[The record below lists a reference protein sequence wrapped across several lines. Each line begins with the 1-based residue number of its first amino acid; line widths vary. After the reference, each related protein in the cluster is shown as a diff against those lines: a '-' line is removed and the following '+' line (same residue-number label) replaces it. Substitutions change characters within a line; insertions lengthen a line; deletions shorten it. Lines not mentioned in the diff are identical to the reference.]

1 MKRAILIVK
10 GEVQRVGYRDVVAK
24 IARKLSISGFVEN
37 LKPYDVKIVAEGSD
51 ANITQF
57 IEQLKIKRFPID
69 VESVEVSFEPY
80 KHEFEYFEIKRGDW
94 REELFERLDTAG
106 ALLYKSVELG
116 EKSVALGERSVEL
129 GEKSVALGERSVAL
143 SEKSVE
149 LGEKSV
155 ALGERSVELGEKSV
169 ALGEKLVALSER
181 SVELG
186 EKSVALGEKSVELGE
201 RSVALSEKSVALGEK
216 SVALSERSVE
226 LGEKSVAL
234 GEESVSIGKR
244 MLEKQ
249 DATIGAI
256 EQSKNEIV
264 TEIRSL
270 REDLRSYMEDKFA
283 KIEHEIEAIKAKI
296 GMV

>member
-51 ANITQF
+51 TNIAQF

-129 GEKSVALGERSVAL
+129 GEKSVALGERSV
-143 SEKSVE
+143 E
-149 LGEKSV
+149 LGERSVALGEKLV

-169 ALGEKLVALSER
+169 ALGERSVALGERTVALSER

-186 EKSVALGEKSVELGE
+186 E
-201 RSVALSEKSVALGEK
+201 RSVALNEKSVALGEK
-216 SVALSERSVE
+216 SVE

-249 DATIGAI
+249 DATIEVI
-256 EQSKNEIV
+256 EQSKDEIV

-270 REDLRSYMEDKFA
+270 REDLRSYMEDRFA